1 MKKACSHFIV
11 LFLFTVLV
19 LFSQG
24 YQGKGKIKGY
34 VYDEEGSPL
43 EGVRVKLFS
52 LQAGAGFEITTDQ
65 SGEWKALWIRRGT
78 WNIDFDKM
86 GYEPKKISVRIKE
99 NKRNPDIE
107 IILKKIEG
115 LIFTETLKESLRQGN
130 TLYEQQEYEKAIE
143 IFQNMLEEYPDAYI
157 IHLNIGNCYFQMEQY
172 DQAEQYYKNVL
183 EEDPGNTNALIAI
196 GNCYTNRDQ
205 KEEAM
210 EWYNKVK
217 FEEIDDWIVLYN
229 IGNSFY
235 ENSQYE
241 KALKCYKQAIKK
253 QNDFLDARYQL
264 GLTYITLGKHQE
276 ALAEFECYLEY
287 DPDSARASQ
296 VKGFIEYLKKEINKK
311 N

>member
-1 MKKACSHFIV
+1 MKKEWFLIIV
-11 LFLFTVLV
+11 LLIFTVSV
-19 LFSQG
+19 LLSQG

-34 VYDEEGSPL
+34 VHDEEGNPL
-43 EGVRVKLFS
+43 DGVRVKLFS
-52 LQAGAGFEITTDQ
+52 LKAGAGFETTTDM

-86 GYEPKKISVRIKE
+86 GYEPKKISINIKE

-107 IILKKIEG
+107 ISLKKIEG
-115 LIFTETLKESLRQGN
+115 LVFTEKLKEFLRQGN
-130 TLYEQQEYEKAIE
+130 TLYEQHEYEQAIE
-143 IFQNMLEEYPDAYI
+143 VFQNMLEEYPDAYI

-183 EEDPGNTNALIAI
+183 EKDPGNTNALIAI
-196 GNCYTNRDQ
+196 GNCYTNQGQ

-217 FEEIDDWIVLYN
+217 FEEIDDPTVLYN

-241 KALKCYKQAIKK
+241 EALKFYKQAVKK
-253 QNDFLDARYQL
+253 QDDFLDARYQL
-264 GLTYITLGKHQE
+264 GLTYISLARHQE
-276 ALAEFECYLEY
+276 ALAEFESYLEH
-287 DPDSARASQ
+287 DSDSGRASQ
-296 VKGFIEYLKKEINKK
+296 VKGFMDYLKKEINKK